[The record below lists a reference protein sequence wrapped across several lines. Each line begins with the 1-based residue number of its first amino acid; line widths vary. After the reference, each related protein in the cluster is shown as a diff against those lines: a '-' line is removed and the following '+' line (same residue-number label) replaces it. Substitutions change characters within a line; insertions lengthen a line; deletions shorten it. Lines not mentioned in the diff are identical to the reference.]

1 MKNVMK
7 DVGKNIKIVS
17 YFVNPCNKADV
28 LCRNDGTF
36 FPVVQEASVLAEAG
50 ITTHVDHRNLLSVDH
65 PLRFNRVCSASR
77 LGFHGE
83 SSELKEEIGLYL
95 TTSSDEEDPVPD
107 LEDMSDLSSFYDGVG
122 CFTRRS
128 QSIWPIMIEVV
139 DCEKLMG

>member
-1 MKNVMK
+1 MK
-7 DVGKNIKIVS
+7 DVGKDFKIVS
-17 YFVNPCNKADV
+17 YFVNPCNEADV

-36 FPVVQEASVLAEAG
+36 FPVVQEVSVFAEVCQS
-50 ITTHVDHRNLLSVDH
+50 THVDHRNLLSTDH

-77 LGFHGE
+77 LGFYGE

-95 TTSSDEEDPVPD
+95 TTDKNSSDDEDPVPD

-128 QSIWPIMIEVV
+128 QYIWPMMVKGV
-139 DCEKLMG
+139 NCEKLMS